1 MLILSRADLERVLTP
16 REVVAALAKAFA
28 LSAAGRADVPPRT
41 ALAVDPDGVLLVMP
55 AALRPESGDDQDLGS
70 KLVSVYAGNR
80 GRGLPT
86 IHATYILMDGATG
99 RPLALVEGTYLT
111 ALRTGATSALAARFL
126 ARRDAGRV
134 VCFGA
139 GVQAGFQLT
148 CLAADRSIQDVTVV
162 GRDPA
167 RARSFVE
174 GMRRRLGVPVQLA
187 DDPRAAVRRADI
199 VTCATTSREPIVHGT
214 DLSPGAHL
222 DLVGA
227 FRATDREAD
236 SEAIRRARVVV
247 DTYAG
252 ALEEAG
258 DVLIPMKEG
267 AIGRDHVV
275 AELAEIVT
283 GTRPGRTS
291 DGEITAFKSVG
302 WALEDL
308 ATARLAYN
316 RAVAQHIGIE
326 VTL

>member
-1 MLILSRADLERVLTP
+1 MLILSRADLEHLLTP
-16 REVVAALAKAFA
+16 RQVIDVLGTAFA
-28 LSAAGRADVPPRT
+28 LSATGGAEVPPRT
-41 ALAVDPDGVLLVMP
+41 ALAVGSHGVLLVMP
-55 AALRPESGDDQDLGS
+55 AALRHETGDDQDLGN
-70 KLVSVYAGNR
+70 KLVTVYPGNR
-80 GRGLPT
+80 ARGDPT
-86 IHATYILMDGATG
+86 VHATYILMDGATG

-111 ALRTGATSALAARFL
+111 ALRTGATSALAARLL
-126 ARRDAGRV
+126 ARRDALRI

-148 CLAADRSIQDVTVV
+148 CLAAVLGIQDVAVV

-174 GMRRRLGVPVQLA
+174 SMRRRLGVSVHLA
-187 DDPRAAVRRADI
+187 EDPRAAVRGADI
-199 VTCATTSREPIVHGT
+199 VTCATTSSEPVVYGA
-214 DLSPGAHL
+214 DLRPGAHL

-227 FRATDREAD
+227 FRPTDREAD
-236 SEAIRRARVVV
+236 TEAIQRARVVV

-252 ALEEAG
+252 ALAEAG

-275 AELAEIVT
+275 AELAEVVT
-283 GTRPGRTS
+283 GARPGRTR
-291 DGEITAFKSVG
+291 DAEITAFKSVG

-316 RAVAQHIGIE
+316 RAVTEHIGTE